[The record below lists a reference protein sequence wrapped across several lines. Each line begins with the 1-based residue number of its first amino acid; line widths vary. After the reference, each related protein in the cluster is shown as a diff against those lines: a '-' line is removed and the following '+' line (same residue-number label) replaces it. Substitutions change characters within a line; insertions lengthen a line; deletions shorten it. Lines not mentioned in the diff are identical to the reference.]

1 MKRNLS
7 TPYLNKMKYIKYF
20 FQFLFV
26 IIFFTLFKILRFKI
40 SSNFGGKL
48 FEIIGP
54 IFRSKKLIHSNIK
67 KAIPDISLSGLNR
80 ITKLMWN
87 NYGRVFA
94 EYMFIKDFR
103 KNKIDSKI
111 EIEGQEILDEI
122 KRLNKPVIFVSGHFS
137 NFELMAMH
145 IEKTGINL
153 SAIYRPLNNIFLN
166 KIMERIRKNFI
177 CKNQI
182 KKGIGGIKKLINLKK
197 NNYSTALMIDQRVSE
212 GIRSNFF
219 NQEALTTTI
228 PAQLAKKFNIK
239 IVPIYIERINGINFK
254 ITIKKPLDF
263 TSDVSVKQITDELNH
278 TLEKMIILKPEQ
290 WIWSHNRWK

>member
-1 MKRNLS
+1 MKQ
-7 TPYLNKMKYIKYF
+7 IKYF

-26 IIFFTLFKILRFKI
+26 IIFFSLFKILGFKT
-40 SSNFGGKL
+40 SSSLSGKI

-54 IFRSKKLIHSNIK
+54 FFRSKKLIHSNIM
-67 KAIPDISLSGLNR
+67 KAIPNIDFEDINK

-94 EYMFIKDFR
+94 EYVFIKNFR
-103 KNKIDSKI
+103 LGKLNSKI
-111 EIEGQEILDEI
+111 QVDGQEILDEI
-122 KRLNKPVIFVSGHFS
+122 KNLNKPVVFISGHFS

-166 KIMERIRKNFI
+166 KIIERIREKYI

-182 KKGIGGIKKLINLKK
+182 KKGIGGMKKLINLKK
-197 NNYSTALMIDQRVSE
+197 NNCSTALMIDQRVSE
-212 GIRSNFF
+212 GIKSDFF
-219 NQEALTTTI
+219 NQAALTTTI
-228 PAQLAKKFNIK
+228 PAQLVKKFNLPV
-239 IVPIYIERINGINFK
+239 VPIFIERINDINFK
-254 ITIKKPLDF
+254 ITINKPINFENDP
-263 TSDVSVKQITDELNH
+263 SVKEITDKLNKI
-278 TLEKMIILKPEQ
+278 LERMVIQKPEQ